1 MSDKAA
7 QTVVPGQPVL
17 PPLDFPVTW
26 DDPQDAKITWL
37 TFSQYRTSIRP
48 FIYAVIDA
56 FTVGGNIGLEKAG
69 LPFEA
74 RMSRINTFAYI
85 GMAPKAAPPE
95 VVMKAMGLIS
105 RAAPSMFKA
114 MMGKV
119 GAGMSKQQ
127 EVALNPI
134 IERFDTYW
142 HEELLPE
149 IKQHLAYFESSDLR
163 GMSLDQLRAHLAEAM
178 RRTECIGAIHHK
190 ILMPMLFAMS
200 QFEEFYCELFAGATT
215 LDALRLTQG
224 FDNLTVKSDEALW
237 QLSRTARAIPEVHT
251 ILAKYTASEVI
262 LALEKLPASKPFLA
276 ELRSWLAEYG
286 QRLNAVFNLN
296 EPSWI
301 EEPTPAIRNLQA
313 YITLPDRQP
322 ETENVAVVER
332 ETAVATAR
340 AQLTGYPQPVVT
352 RFETLLKAAQIATIV
367 HEDHNVWIDQRFF
380 YHIRRIA
387 AEFGVRLAQTG
398 ILDAADDVFYLTPEE
413 LQANGNSSL
422 KPLVQQR
429 KAEMAH
435 FGQMTPP
442 PMLGTAPP
450 FDLSDSGSMVRAIFK
465 GEMAQ
470 ANGSQPAA
478 NLLQGLGGSVG
489 VVQGTARVI
498 HSLDEAGRLQSGD
511 VLVTVATEPSWTPLF
526 ATAAAVVTDNGGV
539 LSHTAVVARE
549 YRIPAVVGASIATKT
564 IRDGQLVEVNGTDG
578 TVRILVEETTHEPA
592 LAG

>member
-1 MSDKAA
+1 MSDKAT
-7 QTVVPGQPVL
+7 QTIVPGQPVL
-17 PPLDFPVTW
+17 PPPDFPVSW

-37 TFSQYRTSIRP
+37 TWPQYKTSIP
-48 FIYAVIDA
+48 PLIYAVINA
-56 FTVGGNIGLEKAG
+56 FTVGGNVGLEMAA

-74 RMSRINTFAYI
+74 RMSRINTFAYV

-95 VVMKAMGLIS
+95 AVMKAMGFIS
-105 RAAPSMFKA
+105 RTAPSMFKV

-127 EVALNPI
+127 EAALNPI

-142 HEELLPE
+142 HDELLPE

-163 GMSLDQLRAHLAEAM
+163 GMSLDQMRAHLAEAM

-200 QFEEFYCELFAGATT
+200 QFEEFYCELFDGATT

-224 FDNLTVKSDEALW
+224 FDNLIVKSDEALW
-237 QLSRTARAIPEVHT
+237 QLSRTARAIPEVHM
-251 ILAKYTASEVI
+251 ILSKHAASEVI
-262 LALEKLPASKPFLA
+262 STLEKSPASKPFLA

-301 EEPTPAIRNLQA
+301 EEPTPAIQNLQA
-313 YITLPDRQP
+313 YITLPDRQL
-322 ETENVAVVER
+322 EMESIAAAER
-332 ETAVATAR
+332 ETAVSEAR
-340 AQLTGYPQPVVT
+340 AKLAGYPQPVMA
-352 RFETLLKAAQIATIV
+352 RFEMLLNAAQISTVV

-380 YHIRRIA
+380 YHIHRITTA
-387 AEFGVRLAQTG
+387 FGSRLAQTG
-398 ILDAADDVFYLTPEE
+398 TVDAADDVFYLTPEE
-413 LQANGNSSL
+413 LQANSDSSL

-470 ANGSQPAA
+470 ANGSQPEA
-478 NLLQGLGGSVG
+478 NLLQGLGGSAG
-489 VVQGTARVI
+489 VVQGTARVL
-498 HSLDEAGRLQSGD
+498 HSLNEAGRLQPGD
-511 VLVTVATEPSWTPLF
+511 VLVTVATEPPWTPLF
-526 ATAAAVVTDNGGV
+526 ATAAAVVTDSGGV

-549 YRIPAVVGASIATKT
+549 YRIPAVVGTSMATKL
-564 IRDGQLVEVNGTDG
+564 IADGQLVEVDGRKG
-578 TVRILVEETTHEPA
+578 TVRILVEDMAHEPA

>member
-1 MSDKAA
+1 MSEKAT
-7 QTVVPGQPVL
+7 QTIVPGQPVL
-17 PPLDFPVTW
+17 PPPDFPVTW

-48 FIYAVIDA
+48 LIYAVINA

-95 VVMKAMGLIS
+95 VVMKAMGFIS
-105 RAAPSMFKA
+105 RTAPSMFKA

-127 EVALNPI
+127 EAALNPI
-134 IERFDTYW
+134 IEQFDTYW
-142 HEELLPE
+142 HDELLPE

-190 ILMPMLFAMS
+190 TLMPMLFAMS
-200 QFEEFYCELFAGATT
+200 QFEEFYCELFDGATT

-251 ILAKYTASEVI
+251 ILAKYAASKVI
-262 LALEKLPASKPFLA
+262 SALEKSPASKPFLA

-286 QRLNAVFNLN
+286 QRLNSVFGLN

-301 EEPTPAIRNLQA
+301 EEPSPAIQNLQA
-313 YITLPDRQP
+313 YITLPDRQL
-322 ETENVAVVER
+322 EMENVAVVER
-332 ETAVATAR
+332 ETAVSTAR
-340 AQLTGYPQPVVT
+340 AQLTGYPQPVVA
-352 RFETLLKAAQIATIV
+352 RFETLLKAAQIATVV

-380 YHIRRIA
+380 YHIHRITT
-387 AEFGVRLAQTG
+387 EFGSRLAQAG
-398 ILDAADDVFYLTPEE
+398 EVDAAEDVFYLTPEE

-422 KPLVQQR
+422 KPLVQQH
-429 KAEMAH
+429 KAEMAQ
-435 FGQMTPP
+435 FDQMTPP

-470 ANGSQPAA
+470 TNGSQPEA
-478 NLLQGLGGSVG
+478 NLLQGLGGSAG
-489 VVQGTARVI
+489 VVRGTARVL
-498 HSLDEAGRLQSGD
+498 HSLDEASRLQPGD
-511 VLVTVATEPSWTPLF
+511 VLVTEATEPPWTPLF

-549 YRIPAVVGASIATKT
+549 YRIPAVVGTSMATKLIT
-564 IRDGQLVEVNGTDG
+564 DGQLVEVDGSNG
-578 TVRILVEETTHEPA
+578 TVRILAEEITHEPA
-592 LAG
+592 LVG

>member
-1 MSDKAA
+1 MSDKAT
-7 QTVVPGQPVL
+7 QTAVPGQPVL
-17 PPLDFPVTW
+17 PPPEFPVTW
-26 DDPQDAKITWL
+26 DDPQDAKISWL

-48 FIYAVIDA
+48 LLFAVINA
-56 FTVGGNIGLEKAG
+56 FTIGGNSGLEAAG

-74 RMSRINTFAYI
+74 RMNRINTFAYI

-95 VVMKAMGLIS
+95 AVMKVMGFIS
-105 RAAPSMFKA
+105 RTTPGLFKT
-114 MMGKV
+114 MMSKV
-119 GAGMSKQQ
+119 GASLSKQQ
-127 EVALNPI
+127 EAALDPI
-134 IERFDTYW
+134 IEQFDTYW

-149 IKQHLAYFESSDLR
+149 IKQHLAYFKSSDLR

-200 QFEEFYCELFAGATT
+200 QFEEFYCELFDGATT

-224 FDNLTVKSDEALW
+224 FDNLTVKSDQALW
-237 QLSRTARAIPEVHT
+237 QLSRAARAIPEVHT
-251 ILAKYTASEVI
+251 ILSEHTASEVVS
-262 LALEKLPASKPFLA
+262 ALEKSPASKPFLG

-301 EEPTPAIRNLQA
+301 EEPTPAIQNLQA

-322 ETENVAVVER
+322 ETENIAVVER

-340 AQLTGYPQPVVT
+340 ARLTGYPQPVIA
-352 RFETLLKAAQIATIV
+352 RFETLLKAAQVATIV

-380 YHIRRIA
+380 YHIRRIIVELGA
-387 AEFGVRLAQTG
+387 RLVQAGCIETAVD
-398 ILDAADDVFYLTPEE
+398 IFYLTPEE
-413 LQANGNSSL
+413 LQASRDRSL
-422 KPLVQQR
+422 KQLVQQR
-429 KAEMAH
+429 QDEMAH
-435 FGQMTPP
+435 FDQMTPP

-470 ANGSQPAA
+470 ANGSQPEA
-478 NLLQGLGGSVG
+478 NLLQGLGGSAG
-489 VVQGTARVI
+489 VVQGTARVL
-498 HSLDEAGRLQSGD
+498 HSLDEAGRLQPGD
-511 VLVTVATEPSWTPLF
+511 VLVTVATEPPWTPLF
-526 ATAAAVVTDNGGV
+526 ATAVAVVTDSGGV

-549 YRIPAVVGASIATKT
+549 YRIPAVVGASIATKM
-564 IRDGQLVEVNGTDG
+564 IRDGQLVEVDGRNG
-578 TVRILVEETTHEPA
+578 TVRILVEETSHEPA
-592 LAG
+592 LAR

>member
-1 MSDKAA
+1 MSEKAT
-7 QTVVPGQPVL
+7 QTIVPGQPVL
-17 PPLDFPVTW
+17 PPPDFPVSW

-37 TFSQYRTSIRP
+37 TFSPYRVSIRP
-48 FIYAVIDA
+48 LIYAVINA

-95 VVMKAMGLIS
+95 VVMKAMGFIS
-105 RAAPSMFKA
+105 RTAPSMFKV

-127 EVALNPI
+127 EAALNPI
-134 IERFDTYW
+134 IEQFDTYW
-142 HEELLPE
+142 YDELLPG

-200 QFEEFYCELFAGATT
+200 QFEEFYCELFDGVTT

-237 QLSRTARAIPEVHT
+237 RLSRTARAIPEVHT
-251 ILAKYTASEVI
+251 ILAEHAASEVI
-262 LALEKLPASKPFLA
+262 AALEKSPTSKPFLA
-276 ELRSWLAEYG
+276 ELRGWLAEYG
-286 QRLNAVFNLN
+286 QRLNSVFGLN
-296 EPSWI
+296 EPSWT
-301 EEPTPAIRNLQA
+301 EEPSPPIQNLQA

-322 ETENVAVVER
+322 ELEDVAVVER

-340 AQLTGYPQPVVT
+340 AKLAGYPQPVVA
-352 RFETLLKAAQIATIV
+352 RFETLLQAAQLATVV

-380 YHIRRIA
+380 YHIHRIIM
-387 AEFGVRLAQTG
+387 EFGSRLAQAGCIKTAVD
-398 ILDAADDVFYLTPEE
+398 IFYLTPEE
-413 LQANGNSSL
+413 LQTSRDNCL
-422 KPLVQQR
+422 KALVQQR
-429 KAEMAH
+429 QAEMAH

-450 FDLSDSGSMVRAIFK
+450 FDLSNGGSMVRAIFK

-470 ANGSQPAA
+470 ANGSQPEA
-478 NLLQGLGGSVG
+478 NLLQGLGGSAG
-489 VVQGTARVI
+489 VVQGTARVL
-498 HSLDEAGRLQSGD
+498 HSLDEAGRLQPGD
-511 VLVTVATEPSWTPLF
+511 VLVTGATEPPWTPLF
-526 ATAAAVVTDNGGV
+526 ATAAAVVTDSGGV

-564 IRDGQLVEVNGTDG
+564 IRDGQLVEVDGSNG
-578 TVRILVEETTHEPA
+578 TVRILVEETSHEPA
-592 LAG
+592 LVG

>member
-1 MSDKAA
+1 MSEQATQTPAA
-7 QTVVPGQPVL
+7 GQPV
-17 PPLDFPVTW
+17 PTSIDFPVTW

-37 TFSQYRTSIRP
+37 AFSQYRTSIRP
-48 FIYAVIDA
+48 IIYAVINA
-56 FTVGGNIGLEKAG
+56 FTLGGNIGLEKAG

-74 RMSRINTFAYI
+74 RMSRINTFAYV

-95 VVMKAMGLIS
+95 AVMKAMGFIS
-105 RAAPSMFKA
+105 RTAPGMFKA

-127 EVALNPI
+127 EAALNPI

-142 HEELLPE
+142 HDELLPE

-178 RRTECIGAIHHK
+178 QRTERIGALHHK
-190 ILMPMLFAMS
+190 TLMPMLFAMS
-200 QFEEFYCELFAGATT
+200 QFEEFYCELFDGATT

-237 QLSRTARAIPEVHT
+237 QLSRTTRAIPEVHT
-251 ILAKYTASEVI
+251 ILSKHTASKVI
-262 LALEKLPASKPFLA
+262 SALEKSPASKPFLA

-286 QRLNAVFNLN
+286 QRLNSVFALN

-301 EEPTPAIRNLQA
+301 EDPTPAIQNLQA

-322 ETENVAVVER
+322 EAESVAAVER
-332 ETAVATAR
+332 ETAVSTAR
-340 AQLTGYPQPVVT
+340 AKLAGYPQPVVA
-352 RFETLLKAAQIATIV
+352 RFETLLEAAQIATIV

-380 YHIRRIA
+380 YHIRRII
-387 AEFGVRLAQTG
+387 AEFGTRLAQAGSIET
-398 ILDAADDVFYLTPEE
+398 ADDVFYLTPEE
-413 LQANGNSSL
+413 LQTSRDSSL
-422 KPLVQQR
+422 KQRVQQS
-429 KAEMAH
+429 KAEMEQ

-470 ANGSQPAA
+470 ATGSQPAA
-478 NLLQGLGGSVG
+478 NLLQGLGGSAG
-489 VVQGTARVI
+489 VVQGTARVL
-498 HSLDEAGRLQSGD
+498 HSLNEADRLQPGD
-511 VLVTVATEPSWTPLF
+511 VLVTGATEPPWTPLF
-526 ATAAAVVTDNGGV
+526 ATAAAVVTDSGGV

-549 YRIPAVVGASIATKT
+549 YRIPAVVGTGMATKH
-564 IRDGQLVEVNGTDG
+564 IADGQLVEVDGSNG
-578 TVRILVEETTHEPA
+578 TVRILVEETAHEPA
-592 LAG
+592 LVG